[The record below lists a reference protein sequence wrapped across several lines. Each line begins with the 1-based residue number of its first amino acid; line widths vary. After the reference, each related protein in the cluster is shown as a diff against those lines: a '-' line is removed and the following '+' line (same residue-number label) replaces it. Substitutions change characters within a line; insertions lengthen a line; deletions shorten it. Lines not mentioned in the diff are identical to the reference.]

1 MKPDSPTNGHAG
13 EDEPNTNAMK
23 ILASVINVTADSD
36 GDYDDDEVMNFMH
49 SHIHKQLIKFTG
61 KETEKNQAGMMDGDT
76 KAYFDE
82 VIRGSALFGL
92 MSDKDGDSD
101 DEQTKENLDS
111 FFGDMMDN
119 DIQSEDVQES
129 TARLQLSRLL
139 LTKKVAEAF
148 KINLSDKN
156 TEDDDADASDS
167 KAGMTWGARAMK
179 AKENSRLAD
188 DGIENRSGCAS
199 RHSEYSIE
207 TDLGAERNNLLDES
221 NAPGLA
227 KRLETDL
234 EGSLVSLWQQRL
246 TQSTTSEADLDI
258 LYASSVN
265 STGPP
270 SPRGDDMA
278 GSTGQMDGNGN
289 SSKSFAASNDGNTNF
304 EEMRAR
310 LRKTQFDYTT
320 DGGQK
325 VAEDVPAHVDY
336 RNVLKKKDKQ

>member
-1 MKPDSPTNGHAG
+1 MKPDSPTNGHSNA
-13 EDEPNTNAMK
+13 DEPNTNAMK
-23 ILASVINVTADSD
+23 ILSSVINVSTDND

-61 KETEKNQAGMMDGDT
+61 KGSDKNQEGMMDGDT

-92 MSDKDGDSD
+92 LPDDDGEP
-101 DEQTKENLDS
+101 DEANKENFDS
-111 FFGDMMDN
+111 FFGTDMEDN
-119 DIQSEDVQES
+119 ENQSEEPKDN

-156 TEDDDADASDS
+156 NDDDDAMDS
-167 KAGMTWGARAMK
+167 KNSLSWGSRMMK
-179 AKENSRLAD
+179 VTDENQ
-188 DGIENRSGCAS
+188 SGYAS

-207 TDLGAERNNLLDES
+207 TDLGAERLNLLDES

-227 KRLETDL
+227 QRLETDL
-234 EGSLVSLWQQRL
+234 AGSLVSMWQQRL

-270 SPRGDDMA
+270 SPRGDDVA
-278 GSTGQMDGNGN
+278 SGHADGSVDGNGN
-289 SSKSFAASNDGNTNF
+289 ASKAPFAVSKDGNTNL
-304 EEMRAR
+304 EEIRAR
-310 LRKTQFDYTT
+310 LRKTQFDYSS
-320 DGGQK
+320 DSGQK
-325 VAEDVPAHVDY
+325 VAEEAPAPVDY
-336 RNVLKKKDKQ
+336 RNVLKKKHMK